1 IGGKWTEQQEGN
13 YFDNISPVTGESYAK
28 IPKSTQ
34 KDVDLAVEA
43 AQKAQVEWGKKSL
56 SERSQLLL
64 DIADRIE
71 ENLEYLAVIETFDNG
86 KPVRET

>member
-1 IGGKWTEQQEGN
+1 MKYANFIGGKWTEPQEGN

-43 AQKAQVEWGKKSL
+43 AQKAQVEWGK
-56 SERSQLLL
+56 
-64 DIADRIE
+64 
-71 ENLEYLAVIETFDNG
+71 NHYLKDHSYY
-86 KPVRET
+86 